1 MNKAILRVEGLFVL
15 LFCIYFYSRLNYGKG
30 VFLLFLLLPDLS
42 MFGYFI
48 NVRVGA
54 WSYNLFH
61 TYILSTL
68 PLVWGV
74 AFHSEFSLAVGLIWT
89 AHIGMDRLLGYGLKY
104 PTDFKDTHFI
114 KV

>member
-1 MNKAILRVEGLFVL
+1 M
-15 LFCIYFYSRLNYGKG
+15 
-30 VFLLFLLLPDLS
+30 FLLCLLLPDLS
-42 MFGYFI
+42 MIGYFV

-61 TYILSTL
+61 TYILSAL
-68 PLVWGV
+68 PLIYGI
-74 AFHSEFSLAVGLIWT
+74 AAHSEWSLAAGLIWT

-104 PTDFKDTHFI
+104 PTHFKDTHVL